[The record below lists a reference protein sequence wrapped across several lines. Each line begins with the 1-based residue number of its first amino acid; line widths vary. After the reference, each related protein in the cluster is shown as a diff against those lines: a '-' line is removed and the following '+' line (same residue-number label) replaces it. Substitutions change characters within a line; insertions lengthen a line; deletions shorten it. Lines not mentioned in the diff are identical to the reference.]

1 MYAIFKHAFMFRLP
15 NADTDL
21 SGVNAIPGVMRN
33 LRVDASPNPQQ
44 VPDWVGKTRLWRG
57 GLETGKI
64 LEIKGL
70 TASALQIA
78 NTTATDTDGI
88 SMGLQPPE
96 VVEAKTKAARKSR
109 LDADNRRKGGLIAE
123 PVAEPLV
130 GQFGARPDQ
139 ISD

>member
-21 SGVNAIPGVMRN
+21 SGVSAIPGVIRS

-57 GLETGKI
+57 GCETGKI

-78 NTTATDTDGI
+78 RTTATDVDGI
-88 SMGLQPPE
+88 SLGLQPPE
-96 VVEAKTKAARKSR
+96 VVEANTKAARKSR
-109 LDADNRRKGGLIAE
+109 LDSDNRRKGVVIAE
-123 PVAEPLV
+123 PIAEPLV
-130 GQFGARPDQ
+130 GQFEASP
-139 ISD
+139 